1 MADELSRRIEGC
13 IAAETG
19 CAEVYR
25 MFGSMLP
32 EARDFWDELAREEE
46 NHAAILAVGRGFQK
60 AGKLTE
66 EVVPVAFPMANIQ
79 GTIDLAREIKA
90 KARDREISMEEA
102 LGMALS
108 LEETLCE
115 SYFEEVRTNKGDSR
129 FAAALQRL
137 LIHTR
142 SHMEKIREVISK
154 SGFKERG
161 DENS

>member
-25 MFGSMLP
+25 IFGSMLP
-32 EARDFWDELAREEE
+32 ETRDFWDELAREED

-60 AGKLTE
+60 TGKLSE

-79 GTIDLAREIKA
+79 GTIDLAKDIKA
-90 KARDREISMEEA
+90 KARDRSISLKEA
-102 LGMALS
+102 LDMALS
-108 LEETLCE
+108 LEQTLCE
-115 SYFEEVRTNKGDSR
+115 SYFEEVRTNKGNSR
-129 FAAALQRL
+129 FAAALQTL

-142 SHMEKIREVISK
+142 SHLEKIREFRSK
-154 SGFKERG
+154 FGFSE
-161 DENS
+161 

>member
-1 MADELSRRIEGC
+1 
-13 IAAETG
+13 
-19 CAEVYR
+19 
-25 MFGSMLP
+25 
-32 EARDFWDELAREEE
+32 
-46 NHAAILAVGRGFQK
+46 
-60 AGKLTE
+60 
-66 EVVPVAFPMANIQ
+66 
-79 GTIDLAREIKA
+79 
-90 KARDREISMEEA
+90 MEEA